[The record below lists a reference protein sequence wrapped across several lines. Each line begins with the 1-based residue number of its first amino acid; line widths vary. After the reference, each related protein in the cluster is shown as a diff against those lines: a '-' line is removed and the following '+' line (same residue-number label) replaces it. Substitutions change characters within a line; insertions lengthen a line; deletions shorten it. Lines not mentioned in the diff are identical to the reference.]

1 METSEGD
8 LRKAITSLQSCARLK
23 SGDQVEIGPEDVD
36 EISGVIPSRFIEVN
50 RAVWGKEVHS
60 CFMPTCESTDTTCRV
75 CWTLHS

>member
-50 RAVWGKEVHS
+50 RAVWGKVTTQGGVGE
-60 CFMPTCESTDTTCRV
+60 CNDTGQRGGM
-75 CWTLHS
+75 